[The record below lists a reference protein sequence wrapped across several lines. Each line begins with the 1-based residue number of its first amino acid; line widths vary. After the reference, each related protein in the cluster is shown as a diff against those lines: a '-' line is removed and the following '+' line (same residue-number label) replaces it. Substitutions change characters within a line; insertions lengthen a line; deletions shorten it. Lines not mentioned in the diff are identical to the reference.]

1 MSVAVT
7 APPSP
12 YKGLAP
18 FEDSD
23 ADALLFF
30 GRESESEVIA
40 ANLIASRITVLYGPS
55 GVGKSSVLR
64 AGVAYRLRRERDA
77 AVVVFS
83 SWTGDP
89 VVGLIEAAGGSGD
102 SLADSLADAADRAGG
117 DLYLILDQFE
127 ELFLYHKNGGD
138 FAQQLASVLQ
148 RGGLRVNVLIGMR
161 EDSLAR
167 LDVLKAS
174 IPNLLTNRLR
184 LERLD
189 RRAATAAI
197 VGPLEWYNERVA
209 PEERVEVEPELELA
223 VLDQVTAGRVELAA
237 AGRGVAL
244 AGRDEDRIEAP
255 YLQLVL
261 TRLWEVERARGS
273 RVLRLATLAE
283 LGGAEHIV
291 EAHLEQAMAEL
302 SPGEKGAAAAMY
314 HFLVTPSGT
323 KIAHGVRDLAGYA
336 AVPEDEAAGVLQRL
350 TAERIVRASSENGP
364 STTRYEIF
372 HDVLADAVVAWRTRY
387 EAERALDEERLDH
400 RRRQRRLLLIGI
412 AALVAMA
419 VLAAIAIYAL
429 DQRAEAQHQAKIAQE
444 QQSKAEANEAAA
456 KKSAANE
463 KAAKKTA
470 QANAHKAK
478 QNEQKYRR
486 AAAEAQAQE
495 ERANDSAAS
504 ERTAK
509 QQAQQSAAVAENET
523 RHAKA
528 ETRRAERAT
537 RRESLAKASAVKQRN
552 INRAEQLAAE
562 ARVFLTADAEKSV
575 RSSLA
580 ALRAF
585 QIAKIRR
592 PPARVE
598 DTLRDGILRLR
609 LRAVLRLQKKG
620 DVHVTRFSP
629 DDSLVFVGGQG
640 GAALFDRNR
649 GLRGRTLLPGANVLD
664 AAFSPDGTLV
674 AGAGGKNDRI
684 AHVWDVGTGA
694 QVLALEHKGAVNS
707 VAFSPNGQLIATG
720 SADGTARLWSVAGGI
735 PLASFPHEA
744 GARGKAV
751 QYVEFSPDG
760 TKLLTVGG
768 DRFAHV
774 FDVARHAELFALNNV
789 GVVNTARFSH
799 DGTLI
804 ATAGATPAGST
815 EAVRIWSAK
824 TGDQVDVLNLTGGAR
839 VADLAFSPNDKLL
852 ATAGSN
858 DTIARIWNFAQH
870 TWVAH
875 ITQHRS
881 GVESVAFTP
890 DSGSLITAGRDGR
903 AIFSGTAAGFEQASL
918 AGHSRPLEGA
928 GVSHDGSLVATWS
941 QDGTAR
947 LWDARV
953 GTVARDVGK
962 HDLPSGTRSGPI
974 VAFSP
979 NGRTMLS
986 AGADGTAH
994 LWGGGTQL
1002 HVLEHG
1008 AAVNSAGFSGNG
1020 ARVITGGADGRA
1032 RVWRVADGQLVAELP
1047 HGAVV
1052 TGARLTPS
1060 GRFAV
1065 TAGRDGVVRVW
1076 NVATRATVRRYD
1088 LGGSINDVELSR
1100 NGRFAV
1106 AASSNGVAAVYG
1118 VGARSELVLRGHR
1131 DEVVA
1136 AVFSPDGTRVATAS
1150 ADSTAWIWSARTGK
1164 SVELAGHSAALTA
1177 LAFNN
1182 DGSLLATTGVDTDI
1196 RVWNGR
1202 SGAEVAVLRGHSG
1215 VVNDVTFSAD
1225 GRWIASAG
1233 PLSAGIWQVR
1243 KRGAWPDTPLYFV
1256 DGDAA
1261 RTPRLDHVAFS
1272 PKGWRLLTGWRLG
1285 NVRVF
1290 DCAVCGGLKEL
1301 QAIAKPRLRQI
1312 VRRSPSSSARRIR
1325 PAASR

>member
-7 APPSP
+7 APSSP

-30 GRESESEVIA
+30 GREGESEVIA

-89 VVGLIEAAGGSGD
+89 VAGLIEAAGGSGD

-197 VGPLEWYNERVA
+197 VGPLERYNEQVA

-323 KIAHGVRDLAGYA
+323 KIAHGISDLAGYA
-336 AVPEDEAAGVLQRL
+336 ALPEDEAAGVLQRL

-412 AALVAMA
+412 VALVAMA

-456 KKSAANE
+456 KESAANE
-463 KAAKKTA
+463 KAAKKAA

-509 QQAQQSAAVAENET
+509 QQAQESAAVAENET

-537 RRESLAKASAVKQRN
+537 RRETLAKAAALQQRN
-552 INRAEQLAAE
+552 INRAERLAAE
-562 ARVFLTADAEKSV
+562 ARAFVTEDAEKSV
-575 RSSLA
+575 QRSLS

-585 QIAKIRR
+585 RVAKIR
-592 PPARVE
+592 PPAGVE
-598 DTLRDGILRLR
+598 DTLREGIQRLR
-609 LRAVLRLQKKG
+609 LRAVLRLQRKG
-620 DVHVTRFSP
+620 SVHVARFSP
-629 DDSLVFVGGQG
+629 DDSLVFVGGEG
-640 GAALFDRNR
+640 GAAVYDLKR
-649 GLRGRTLLPGANVLD
+649 GFRARALLPQADIVD

-674 AGAGGKNDRI
+674 AAAGGKGDRF
-684 AHVWDVGTGA
+684 AHVWDVHTGA
-694 QVLALEHKGAVNS
+694 QVLALEHRGAVNS
-707 VAFSPNGQLIATG
+707 VAFSPNGELIATG
-720 SADGTARLWSVAGGI
+720 SDDGTARIWSVAGGLE
-735 PLASFPHEA
+735 LASFEHER
-744 GARGKAV
+744 GARGHAV
-751 QYVEFSPDG
+751 QSVAFSPDG
-760 TKLLTVGG
+760 TRLLTVGG
-768 DRFAHV
+768 NRFARV
-774 FDVARHAELFALNNV
+774 FDVARHTEVFALNNV
-789 GVVNTARFSH
+789 AVVNVARFSH
-799 DGTLI
+799 DGSLI
-804 ATAGATPAGST
+804 ATAGAI
-815 EAVRIWSAK
+815 EAVRIWDARS
-824 TGDQVDVLNLTGGAR
+824 GDPVSELDLTGR

-858 DTIARIWNFAQH
+858 DTVARVWNLQQKNA
-870 TWVAH
+870 TAT

-881 GVESVAFTP
+881 GVESVVFTP
-890 DSGSLITAGRDGR
+890 DSGSVITAGRDGR
-903 AIFSGTAAGFEQASL
+903 ALVSSTAAGFEQAAL
-918 AGHSRPLEGA
+918 GGHSGPLEGA
-928 GVSHDGSLVATWS
+928 AVSHHGGLIATWS
-941 QDGTAR
+941 EDGTAR
-947 LWDARV
+947 IWDARV

-962 HDLPSGTRSGPI
+962 HDLPTGARSGPL

-979 NGRTMLS
+979 NGRYMLS

-994 LWGGGTQL
+994 LWGGGIRL
-1002 HVLEHG
+1002 HVLDHG
-1008 AAVNSAGFSGNG
+1008 AAINAAAFSRNG
-1020 ARVITGGADGRA
+1020 ARAITGGADGSA
-1032 RVWRVADGQLVAELP
+1032 RVWRVPSGQPVAELP
-1047 HGAVV
+1047 HGAAV
-1052 TGARLTPS
+1052 TGARLTPD

-1076 NVATRATVRRYD
+1076 NVATSATVRRYE
-1088 LGGSINDVELSR
+1088 LGGSINDLEVSR

-1106 AASSNGVAAVYG
+1106 AASSNGTAAVLG
-1118 VGARSELVLRGHR
+1118 VVARSDLLLRGHTG
-1131 DEVVA
+1131 EVVA
-1136 AVFSPDGTRVATAS
+1136 AVFSPDGTRAATAS
-1150 ADSTAWIWSARTGK
+1150 ADTTARIWNARTGK
-1164 SVELAGHSAALTA
+1164 SVELAGHSAPLTA

-1182 DGSLLATTGVDTDI
+1182 DGSLLATTGTDTDI

-1215 VVNDVTFSAD
+1215 GVNDITFSAD

-1233 PLSAGIWQVR
+1233 PLSAGIWQVGKGVR
-1243 KRGAWPDTPLYFV
+1243 AWPDTPLYFV

-1261 RTPRLDHVAFS
+1261 RTPRLDRVAFS

-1290 DCAVCGGLKEL
+1290 DCALCGGVKEL
-1301 QAIAKPRLRQI
+1301 QAIAKSRLRQI

>member
-30 GRESESEVIA
+30 GRELESEVIA

-64 AGVAYRLRRERDA
+64 AGVAHRLRKERDA
-77 AVVVFS
+77 QVIVFAN
-83 SWTGDP
+83 WTGDP
-89 VVGLIEAAGGSGD
+89 VAGLIEAAGGSGG
-102 SLADSLADAADRAGG
+102 SLADALADAADRAGG

-127 ELFLYHKNGGD
+127 ECFLYHKNGGQ
-138 FAQQLASVLQ
+138 FAQQLASVLR

-161 EDSLAR
+161 EDALAR
-167 LDVLKAS
+167 LDTLKAS
-174 IPNLLTNRLR
+174 IPNLLANRLR

-189 RRAATAAI
+189 RQAAGAAI
-197 VGPLEWYNERVA
+197 TGPLERYNEFVA
-209 PEERVEVEPELELA
+209 SDARIEIEPELELA
-223 VLDQVTAGRVELAA
+223 VLDQVTAGRVELGG
-237 AGRGVAL
+237 AGRGVSL
-244 AGRDEDRIEAP
+244 AARDENRIEAP

-261 TRLWEVERARGS
+261 TRLWEVERGRGS
-273 RVLRLATLAE
+273 RLLRLATLAE

-291 EAHLEQAMAEL
+291 EAHLEEAMAAL
-302 SPGEKGAAAAMY
+302 SPREKGAAAAMY

-323 KIAHGVRDLAGYA
+323 KIAHGIGDLAGYA

-372 HDVLADAVVAWRTRY
+372 HDVLAAAVVAWRTRF
-387 EAERALDEERLDH
+387 EAERALEEERLQH

-419 VLAAIAIYAL
+419 VMAAIAVYAL
-429 DQRAEAQHQAKIAQE
+429 DQRAAAQHQAQVAQE
-444 QQSKAEANEAAA
+444 QQSKAEASAAA
-456 KKSAANE
+456 EKKSAARE

-470 QANAHKAK
+470 QANAKKAK
-478 QNEQKYRR
+478 QSEQKYRQ
-486 AAAEAQAQE
+486 AAAESQAQE
-495 ERANDSAAS
+495 ERANDAAAS
-504 ERTAK
+504 ERSAK

-523 RHAKA
+523 RHARA
-528 ETRRAERAT
+528 ATQRAERAT
-537 RRESLAKASAVKQRN
+537 HRETLAKAAAVRQRN
-552 INRAEQLAAE
+552 VNRAERLAAE
-562 ARVFLTADAEKSV
+562 ASASLAVDAEKSV
-575 RSSLA
+575 QQSLS

-585 QIAKIRR
+585 RIAKIRH
-592 PPARVE
+592 PAASVE
-598 DTLRDGILRLR
+598 DTLREGILRLR
-609 LRAVLRLQKKG
+609 VRAVLRLQKKG
-620 DVHVTRFSP
+620 SVQVARFSP
-629 DDSLVFVGGQG
+629 DDSLVFVGGVG
-640 GAALFDRNR
+640 GAALFDRSR
-649 GLRGRTLLPGANVLD
+649 GFRARALLPRTDILD

-674 AGAGGKNDRI
+674 AGAGGRNDRI
-684 AHVWDVGTGA
+684 AHVWDVRTGA
-694 QVLALEHKGAVNS
+694 QVLALEHQGAVNS

-720 SADGTARLWSVAGGI
+720 SADGTARLWSVAGGLL
-735 PLASFPHEA
+735 LASFQHET

-751 QYVEFSPDG
+751 QYVAFSPDG
-760 TKLLTVGG
+760 TRLLTVGG
-768 DRFAHV
+768 NKFARV

-789 GVVNTARFSH
+789 GVVNAARFSH
-799 DGTLI
+799 DGNLI
-804 ATAGATPAGST
+804 ATAGAT

-824 TGDQVDVLNLTGGAR
+824 TGDPVDVLNLTGR

-858 DTIARIWNFAQH
+858 DTIARVWNFAQQ

-881 GVESVAFTP
+881 GVESVTFTP
-890 DSGSLITAGRDGR
+890 DSGSVITAGRDGR
-903 AIFSGTAAGFEQASL
+903 AIISGTAAGFEQASL
-918 AGHSRPLEGA
+918 AGHTRPLEGA
-928 GVSHDGSLVATWS
+928 GVSHDGSLIATWS

-947 LWDARV
+947 IWDARV

-962 HDLPSGTRSGPI
+962 HDLPSATRSGPI

-986 AGADGTAH
+986 AGADGTAR
-994 LWGGGTQL
+994 LWGPATQL

-1052 TGARLTPS
+1052 TGARLTPN
-1060 GRFAV
+1060 GRSAV

-1088 LGGSINDVELSR
+1088 LGGSINDLELSR

-1106 AASSNGVAAVYG
+1106 AASSNKLAAVYG
-1118 VGARSELVLRGHR
+1118 VAARSEVLLKGHT

-1136 AVFSPDGTRVATAS
+1136 AAFSPDGTRVATAS
-1150 ADSTAWIWSARTGK
+1150 ADSTARIWNSRTGK
-1164 SVELAGHSAALTA
+1164 SVELVGHSAGLTA

-1182 DGSLLATTGVDTDI
+1182 DGSLLATTGTDTDI

-1301 QAIAKPRLRQI
+1301 QAIAKSRLKQI

>member
-30 GRESESEVIA
+30 GRGLESEVIA

-64 AGVAYRLRRERDA
+64 AGVAHRLRKERDA
-77 AVVVFS
+77 EVIVFAN
-83 SWTGDP
+83 WTGNP
-89 VVGLIEAAGGSGD
+89 VAGLIEAAGGNGG
-102 SLADSLADAADRAGG
+102 SLADALADAADRAGG

-127 ELFLYHKNGGD
+127 ECFLYHKNGGE
-138 FAQQLASVLQ
+138 FAQQLASVLR

-161 EDSLAR
+161 EDALAR
-167 LDVLKAS
+167 LDTLKAS
-174 IPNLLTNRLR
+174 IPNLLANRLR

-189 RRAATAAI
+189 RQAASAAI
-197 VGPLEWYNERVA
+197 AGPLERYNEFVA
-209 PEERVEVEPELELA
+209 SDARIEIEPELEFA
-223 VLDQVTAGRVELAA
+223 VLDQVTAGRVELGG
-237 AGRGVAL
+237 AGRGVSL
-244 AGRDEDRIEAP
+244 AARDENRIEAP

-261 TRLWEVERARGS
+261 TRLWEVERGRGS
-273 RVLRLATLAE
+273 RLLRLATLAE

-291 EAHLEQAMAEL
+291 EAHLEEAMAAL
-302 SPGEKGAAAAMY
+302 SPREKGAAAAMY

-323 KIAHGVRDLAGYA
+323 KIAHGIGDLAGYA
-336 AVPEDEAAGVLQRL
+336 ALPEDEAAGVLQRL

-372 HDVLADAVVAWRTRY
+372 HDVLADAVVAWRTRF
-387 EAERALDEERLDH
+387 EAERALEEERLQH
-400 RRRQRRLLLIGI
+400 RQRQRRLLLIGI
-412 AALVAMA
+412 AALVAMT
-419 VLAAIAIYAL
+419 VMAAIAVYAL
-429 DQRAEAQHQAKIAQE
+429 DQRAAAQHQAQVAQE
-444 QQSKAEANEAAA
+444 QQSKAEASYAAA
-456 KKSAANE
+456 KKSAARE

-470 QANAHKAK
+470 QANAQKAK
-478 QNEQKYRR
+478 QSEQKYRQ
-486 AAAEAQAQE
+486 AAAESQAQE

-509 QQAQQSAAVAENET
+509 QQAQLSAAVAENET

-528 ETRRAERAT
+528 ETRRAEAAT
-537 RRESLAKASAVKQRN
+537 RRETLARAAAVKQRN
-552 INRAEQLAAE
+552 INRAERLAAE
-562 ARVFLTADAEKSV
+562 ASVFVTEDAEKSV

-585 QIAKIRR
+585 EIAKIRR

-598 DTLRDGILRLR
+598 DTLREGILRLR

-629 DDSLVFVGGQG
+629 DDSLVFVGGEG
-640 GAALFDRNR
+640 GAAIFDRNR
-649 GLRGRTLLPGANVLD
+649 GLRGRTLLPGADILD

-735 PLASFPHEA
+735 PLASFPHEP

-774 FDVARHAELFALNNV
+774 FDVARHVELFALNNV
-789 GVVNTARFSH
+789 GVVNAARFSH

-815 EAVRIWSAK
+815 EAVRIWSGK

-903 AIFSGTAAGFEQASL
+903 AVISGTAAGFEQASL

-979 NGRTMLS
+979 DGRTMLS

-994 LWGGGTQL
+994 LWGPRMKL
-1002 HVLEHG
+1002 RVLEHG
-1008 AAVNSAGFSGNG
+1008 APVNSAGFSGNG
-1020 ARVITGGADGRA
+1020 AHVITGGADGRA
-1032 RVWRVADGQLVAELP
+1032 RVWRVADGQLAAELP

-1052 TGARLTPS
+1052 TGAKLTPN

-1088 LGGSINDVELSR
+1088 LGGSINDLELSR

-1106 AASSNGVAAVYG
+1106 AASSNGLAAVYG

-1150 ADSTAWIWSARTGK
+1150 ADSSARIWNARTGK

-1243 KRGAWPDTPLYFV
+1243 KSGGWPDTPLYFV

-1301 QAIAKPRLRQI
+1301 QAIAKSRLSQI
-1312 VRRSPSSSARRIR
+1312 VRRSPSSSTQRIR